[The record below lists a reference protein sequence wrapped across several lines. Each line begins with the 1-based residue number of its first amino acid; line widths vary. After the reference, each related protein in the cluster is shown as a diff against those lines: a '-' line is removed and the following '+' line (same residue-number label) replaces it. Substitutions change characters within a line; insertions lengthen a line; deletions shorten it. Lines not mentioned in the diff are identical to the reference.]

1 MSASGKKQ
9 TPKNRTCTVEDIA
22 AILGKGA
29 FEQHQLRFEKNG
41 YVLTTSH
48 TTISRIAVQDK

>member
-9 TPKNRTCTVEDIA
+9 TPKNRTCPVEDIA

-41 YVLTTSH
+41 YVLTASH